1 MTPHCLKFRST
12 DLAMS
17 TSEVGN
23 ADSNSAANRPE
34 GPETDMAAAA
44 SDSDSSNQWI
54 PEPSADMGV
63 CMLVPGDWTLQFL
76 VCDKLGFDPIEV
88 NTYRFKNGLGQPLSR
103 GLKIKDMT
111 VPRMVK
117 VEMSCYQEFVCVA
130 MRMSCMSHGPRP
142 SLAEQ
147 RETNMFSTRVYAV
160 HMSGFDLVGM
170 MEERLNLLERQV
182 QQLQERLEALEL
194 RTSTPPR
201 PTPGSSGQSGLPHTN
216 MDASELEPDDNL

>member
-1 MTPHCLKFRST
+1 MPIPTVLQIDLK
-12 DLAMS
+12 D
-17 TSEVGN
+17 
-23 ADSNSAANRPE
+23 
-34 GPETDMAAAA
+34 ETDTAAAA
-44 SDSDSSNQWI
+44 SDSGSSNQWI

-130 MRMSCMSHGPRP
+130 MRMSCMSHGPWR

-147 RETNMFSTRVYAV
+147 RETNMFSTRVCAV

-182 QQLQERLEALEL
+182 QQLQEQL
-194 RTSTPPR
+194 RRSTSPR
-201 PTPGSSGQSGLPHTN
+201 PTSGRPHTN